1 MEILNA
7 IEKLYAVIAQQFPN
21 GRITTN
27 QAAHAIGLTRGV
39 TSSYL
44 SKLEKQGQLEKSGS
58 RPVYWQIKHKKNAFD
73 NLIGSYGSL
82 KSNIK
87 NAIEAIVYP
96 GHGLPVLITGSHG
109 TGKLLFAHAIYNEAI
124 RRKILTEKAI
134 FKLIDCEDY
143 RNQLNVL
150 KRELKTI
157 STQSNK
163 IKSEDS
169 YVCIKNLQAFKPVDQ
184 HGLFTYIMQQPD
196 STVRYI
202 FSTTNTNLSLQDN
215 IYLKNAMVRIDLL
228 DLDSRP
234 FHEKVAFIIMFLQ
247 QQADQIN
254 KKILISPSELI
265 KLAKL
270 RQADNIRG
278 LQNTIKLL
286 VASAYARSL
295 KMNQLVIG
303 LDVNHAISIIPNQ
316 NLLQTSIT
324 RVVNNILQLNSNSHT
339 LLTQLTDSLNHGE
352 PITEQNFYLL
362 KALKQVSIITNE
374 PALLS
379 LAPTLKAAAQKYI
392 TTPYGVNFPQ
402 NSNFW
407 NQIAL
412 SSIYANLCSINLPD
426 DEQSSKLQEALRNH
440 YPRSYYLFKKL
451 LTKIEP
457 QYVKN
462 SYYYLPFFILMASS
476 TDKIESVQYNAILLA
491 HGEHTASSIQQVVN
505 SLCGNYFFEAFD
517 MPIDVTLDQINGY
530 VQEYLTDQSPSANGN
545 IVLFD
550 MGSLRQMFRE
560 IKKVSDQELI
570 VVNNVTTAMALDIGL
585 RVQRN
590 DAFQSIAEASE
601 QYGATTEAQ
610 YYEGLSNKKNIIVSC
625 MSGVG
630 LSEEVKK
637 LIDATLS
644 PALEVIAV
652 DYKELH
658 TLLTNHD
665 RKFFS
670 NTQLILTTTD
680 VAGDIGANI
689 GIDIVNV
696 YNVFDKASSQKM
708 QTVLRNC
715 GESPQ
720 SINELIDRLVRFLSI
735 EGIRGRLQILNP
747 DIVIQ
752 EIQRIVSH
760 YEDFYNVKFGS
771 RLKLNL
777 YMHLSLMIERM
788 MTSKRSTTSIDRATL
803 TPPEQEF
810 FSLSSGI
817 FQPVEQKFNIKV
829 QDYEIALLYQLL
841 KDFIFG

>member
-1 MEILNA
+1 
-7 IEKLYAVIAQQFPN
+7 
-21 GRITTN
+21 
-27 QAAHAIGLTRGV
+27 
-39 TSSYL
+39 
-44 SKLEKQGQLEKSGS
+44 
-58 RPVYWQIKHKKNAFD
+58 
-73 NLIGSYGSL
+73 
-82 KSNIK
+82 
-87 NAIEAIVYP
+87 
-96 GHGLPVLITGSHG
+96 
-109 TGKLLFAHAIYNEAI
+109 
-124 RRKILTEKAI
+124 
-134 FKLIDCEDY
+134 
-143 RNQLNVL
+143 
-150 KRELKTI
+150 
-157 STQSNK
+157 
-163 IKSEDS
+163 
-169 YVCIKNLQAFKPVDQ
+169 
-184 HGLFTYIMQQPD
+184 
-196 STVRYI
+196 
-202 FSTTNTNLSLQDN
+202 
-215 IYLKNAMVRIDLL
+215 
-228 DLDSRP
+228 
-234 FHEKVAFIIMFLQ
+234 
-247 QQADQIN
+247 
-254 KKILISPSELI
+254 
-265 KLAKL
+265 
-270 RQADNIRG
+270 
-278 LQNTIKLL
+278 
-286 VASAYARSL
+286 
-295 KMNQLVIG
+295 
-303 LDVNHAISIIPNQ
+303 
-316 NLLQTSIT
+316 
-324 RVVNNILQLNSNSHT
+324 
-339 LLTQLTDSLNHGE
+339 
-352 PITEQNFYLL
+352 
-362 KALKQVSIITNE
+362 
-374 PALLS
+374 
-379 LAPTLKAAAQKYI
+379 
-392 TTPYGVNFPQ
+392 
-402 NSNFW
+402 
-407 NQIAL
+407 
-412 SSIYANLCSINLPD
+412 
-426 DEQSSKLQEALRNH
+426 
-440 YPRSYYLFKKL
+440 
-451 LTKIEP
+451 
-457 QYVKN
+457 
-462 SYYYLPFFILMASS
+462 
-476 TDKIESVQYNAILLA
+476 
-491 HGEHTASSIQQVVN
+491 
-505 SLCGNYFFEAFD
+505 
-517 MPIDVTLDQINGY
+517 
-530 VQEYLTDQSPSANGN
+530 
-545 IVLFD
+545 

-637 LIDATLS
+637 LI
-644 PALEVIAV
+644 AV

-680 VAGDIGANI
+680 VAGDIGADI

-752 EIQRIVSH
+752 ESQRIVSH

-777 YMHLSLMIERM
+777 FMHLSLMIERM

-841 KDFIFG
+841 KDFIFVAWSHDKTNTPRYWETITRGVFVLAQ

>member
-1 MEILNA
+1 MNA
-7 IEKLYAVIAQQFPN
+7 VEKLYATIVQHFPTE
-21 GRITTN
+21 RITTN
-27 QAAHAIGLTRGV
+27 QAADAVGLTRGV

-44 SKLEKQGQLEKSGS
+44 SKLEKQGKLLKTGS
-58 RPVYWQIKHKKNAFD
+58 RPVYWQVKRDHSAFD
-73 NLIGSYGSL
+73 DLIGVHGSL
-82 KSNIK
+82 STNIQL
-87 NAIEAIVYP
+87 AIEAIVYP
-96 GHGLPVLITGSHG
+96 THGLPIFITGPAGS
-109 TGKLLFAHAIYNEAI
+109 GKLPFAQAIYHEAI
-124 RRKILTEKAI
+124 RREVLKKTAVFKIIDCANYKDHPGTLKKKLQSENNATTADGTAESGYLYIKNVQMLGSSDQHYLFTHTNQQQTTAFRYIYSGTTEI
-134 FKLIDCEDY
+134 FKAARVWFKSAAVQIKLSAFSD
-143 RNQLNVL
+143 RPLNE
-150 KRELKTI
+150 RITF
-157 STQSNK
+157 
-163 IKSEDS
+163 
-169 YVCIKNLQAFKPVDQ
+169 A
-184 HGLFTYIMQQPD
+184 
-196 STVRYI
+196 
-202 FSTTNTNLSLQDN
+202 
-215 IYLKNAMVRIDLL
+215 AMY
-228 DLDSRP
+228 
-234 FHEKVAFIIMFLQ
+234 LQ

-254 KKILISPSELI
+254 KEILIAPNELI
-265 KLAKL
+265 KLANF
-270 RQADNIRG
+270 D
-278 LQNTIKLL
+278 
-286 VASAYARSL
+286 
-295 KMNQLVIG
+295 
-303 LDVNHAISIIPNQ
+303 H
-316 NLLQTSIT
+316 
-324 RVVNNILQLNSNSHT
+324 VNNITALNNHVQLLCAGAYAKAPDHTQLRLGQTDTSAILVTPKQQTLQARITSLITSALQLGPTTDALFKKIS
-339 LLTQLTDSLNHGE
+339 DSLNNGE
-352 PITEQNFYLL
+352 SITEQNFLL
-362 KALKQVSIITNE
+362 AKVLNQVDTIASEKLLSVFAQAIQKDAKTYITHVYGVTFSSDNIFWQNVALAFAFSGLCRDNLPDTQSALKIQKALKH
-374 PALLS
+374 
-379 LAPTLKAAAQKYI
+379 
-392 TTPYGVNFPQ
+392 
-402 NSNFW
+402 
-407 NQIAL
+407 
-412 SSIYANLCSINLPD
+412 
-426 DEQSSKLQEALRNH
+426 R
-440 YPRSYYLFKKL
+440 YPRSYYLFKHF
-451 LTKIEP
+451 LTKLKA
-457 QYVKN
+457 QYVQ
-462 SYYYLPFFILMASS
+462 SPYYYLPFFMMMIHCES
-476 TDKIESVQYNAILLA
+476 KIESVQYNAILLA

-530 VQEYLTDQSPSANGN
+530 VQEYLTDQSPSAKGN

-680 VAGDIGANI
+680 VAGDIGADI

-752 EIQRIVSH
+752 ESQRIVSH

-777 YMHLSLMIERM
+777 FMHLSLMIERM

-841 KDFIFG
+841 KDFIFVA

>member
-1 MEILNA
+1 
-7 IEKLYAVIAQQFPN
+7 
-21 GRITTN
+21 
-27 QAAHAIGLTRGV
+27 
-39 TSSYL
+39 
-44 SKLEKQGQLEKSGS
+44 
-58 RPVYWQIKHKKNAFD
+58 
-73 NLIGSYGSL
+73 
-82 KSNIK
+82 
-87 NAIEAIVYP
+87 
-96 GHGLPVLITGSHG
+96 
-109 TGKLLFAHAIYNEAI
+109 
-124 RRKILTEKAI
+124 
-134 FKLIDCEDY
+134 
-143 RNQLNVL
+143 
-150 KRELKTI
+150 
-157 STQSNK
+157 
-163 IKSEDS
+163 
-169 YVCIKNLQAFKPVDQ
+169 
-184 HGLFTYIMQQPD
+184 
-196 STVRYI
+196 
-202 FSTTNTNLSLQDN
+202 
-215 IYLKNAMVRIDLL
+215 
-228 DLDSRP
+228 
-234 FHEKVAFIIMFLQ
+234 
-247 QQADQIN
+247 
-254 KKILISPSELI
+254 
-265 KLAKL
+265 
-270 RQADNIRG
+270 
-278 LQNTIKLL
+278 
-286 VASAYARSL
+286 
-295 KMNQLVIG
+295 
-303 LDVNHAISIIPNQ
+303 
-316 NLLQTSIT
+316 
-324 RVVNNILQLNSNSHT
+324 
-339 LLTQLTDSLNHGE
+339 
-352 PITEQNFYLL
+352 
-362 KALKQVSIITNE
+362 
-374 PALLS
+374 
-379 LAPTLKAAAQKYI
+379 
-392 TTPYGVNFPQ
+392 
-402 NSNFW
+402 
-407 NQIAL
+407 
-412 SSIYANLCSINLPD
+412 
-426 DEQSSKLQEALRNH
+426 
-440 YPRSYYLFKKL
+440 
-451 LTKIEP
+451 
-457 QYVKN
+457 
-462 SYYYLPFFILMASS
+462 
-476 TDKIESVQYNAILLA
+476 
-491 HGEHTASSIQQVVN
+491 
-505 SLCGNYFFEAFD
+505 
-517 MPIDVTLDQINGY
+517 
-530 VQEYLTDQSPSANGN
+530 
-545 IVLFD
+545 
-550 MGSLRQMFRE
+550 LRQMFRE

-680 VAGDIGANI
+680 VAGDIGADI

-752 EIQRIVSH
+752 ESQRIVSH

-777 YMHLSLMIERM
+777 FMHLSLMIERM

-841 KDFIFG
+841 KDFIFVA

>member
-1 MEILNA
+1 M
-7 IEKLYAVIAQQFPN
+7 IAPN
-21 GRITTN
+21 
-27 QAAHAIGLTRGV
+27 
-39 TSSYL
+39 
-44 SKLEKQGQLEKSGS
+44 
-58 RPVYWQIKHKKNAFD
+58 
-73 NLIGSYGSL
+73 
-82 KSNIK
+82 
-87 NAIEAIVYP
+87 
-96 GHGLPVLITGSHG
+96 
-109 TGKLLFAHAIYNEAI
+109 
-124 RRKILTEKAI
+124 
-134 FKLIDCEDY
+134 
-143 RNQLNVL
+143 
-150 KRELKTI
+150 
-157 STQSNK
+157 
-163 IKSEDS
+163 
-169 YVCIKNLQAFKPVDQ
+169 
-184 HGLFTYIMQQPD
+184 
-196 STVRYI
+196 
-202 FSTTNTNLSLQDN
+202 
-215 IYLKNAMVRIDLL
+215 
-228 DLDSRP
+228 
-234 FHEKVAFIIMFLQ
+234 
-247 QQADQIN
+247 
-254 KKILISPSELI
+254 ELI
-265 KLAKL
+265 KLANF
-270 RQADNIRG
+270 D
-278 LQNTIKLL
+278 
-286 VASAYARSL
+286 
-295 KMNQLVIG
+295 
-303 LDVNHAISIIPNQ
+303 H
-316 NLLQTSIT
+316 
-324 RVVNNILQLNSNSHT
+324 VNNITALNNRVQLLCAGAYAKAPDHTQLRLGQTDTSAILVTPKQQTLQARITSLITSALQLGPTTDALFKKLS
-339 LLTQLTDSLNHGE
+339 DSLNNGE
-352 PITEQNFYLL
+352 SITEQNFLL
-362 KALKQVSIITNE
+362 AKVLNQVDTIASE
-374 PALLS
+374 KLLS
-379 LAPTLKAAAQKYI
+379 VFAQAIQKDAKTYI
-392 TTPYGVNFPQ
+392 THVYGVTFPSDNIFWQ
-402 NSNFW
+402 NV
-407 NQIAL
+407 AL
-412 SSIYANLCSINLPD
+412 AFAFAGLCRDNLPD
-426 DEQSSKLQEALRNH
+426 TQSALKIQKAIKHR
-440 YPRSYYLFKKL
+440 YPRSYYLFKHF
-451 LTKIEP
+451 LTKLKA
-457 QYVKN
+457 QYVQ
-462 SYYYLPFFILMASS
+462 SPYYYLPFFMMMIHCES
-476 TDKIESVQYNAILLA
+476 KIESVQYNAILLA

-530 VQEYLTDQSPSANGN
+530 VQEYLTDQSPSAKGN

-680 VAGDIGANI
+680 VAGDIGADI

-752 EIQRIVSH
+752 ESQRIVSH

-777 YMHLSLMIERM
+777 FMHLSLMIERM

-841 KDFIFG
+841 KDFIFVA

>member
-1 MEILNA
+1 MNA
-7 IEKLYAVIAQQFPN
+7 VEKLYATIVQHFPTE
-21 GRITTN
+21 RITTN
-27 QAAHAIGLTRGV
+27 QAADAVGLTRGV

-44 SKLEKQGQLEKSGS
+44 SKLEKQGKLLKTGS
-58 RPVYWQIKHKKNAFD
+58 RPVYWQVKRDHSAFD
-73 NLIGSYGSL
+73 DLIGVHGSL
-82 KSNIK
+82 STNIQL
-87 NAIEAIVYP
+87 AIEAIVYP
-96 GHGLPVLITGSHG
+96 THGLPIFITGPAGS
-109 TGKLLFAHAIYNEAI
+109 GKLPFAQAIYHEAI
-124 RRKILTEKAI
+124 RREVLKKTAVFKIIDCANYKDHPGTLKKKLQSENNATTADGTAESGYLYIKNVQMLGSSDQHYLFTHTNQQQTTAFRYIYSGTTEI
-134 FKLIDCEDY
+134 FKAARVWFKSAAVQIKLSAFSD
-143 RNQLNVL
+143 RPLNE
-150 KRELKTI
+150 RITF
-157 STQSNK
+157 
-163 IKSEDS
+163 
-169 YVCIKNLQAFKPVDQ
+169 A
-184 HGLFTYIMQQPD
+184 
-196 STVRYI
+196 
-202 FSTTNTNLSLQDN
+202 
-215 IYLKNAMVRIDLL
+215 AMY
-228 DLDSRP
+228 
-234 FHEKVAFIIMFLQ
+234 LQ

-254 KKILISPSELI
+254 KEILIAPNELI
-265 KLAKL
+265 KLANF
-270 RQADNIRG
+270 D
-278 LQNTIKLL
+278 
-286 VASAYARSL
+286 
-295 KMNQLVIG
+295 
-303 LDVNHAISIIPNQ
+303 H
-316 NLLQTSIT
+316 
-324 RVVNNILQLNSNSHT
+324 VNNITALNNRVQLLCAGVYANANAPEHIPLRLGQTDMNAILVTPKQQNLQARITSLITSALQLGPTTDALFKKLS
-339 LLTQLTDSLNHGE
+339 DSLNNGE
-352 PITEQNFYLL
+352 SITEQNFLL
-362 KALKQVSIITNE
+362 AKVLNQVDTIAGE
-374 PALLS
+374 KLLS
-379 LAPTLKAAAQKYI
+379 VFAQATQKDAKTYI
-392 TTPYGVNFPQ
+392 THIYGVTFPSDNIFWQ
-402 NSNFW
+402 NV
-407 NQIAL
+407 AL
-412 SSIYANLCSINLPD
+412 AFVFASVCRDNLPD
-426 DEQSSKLQEALRNH
+426 TQSALKIQKAIKHR
-440 YPRSYYLFKKL
+440 YPRSYYLFKHF
-451 LTKIEP
+451 LTKLKI
-457 QYVKN
+457 QYIQ
-462 SYYYLPFFILMASS
+462 SPYYYLPFFMMMIHCTS
-476 TDKIESVQYNAILLA
+476 KIESVQYNAILLA

-505 SLCGNYFFEAFD
+505 SLCGNYFFEAFN
-517 MPIDVTLDQINGY
+517 MPINVTLDQINGY
-530 VQEYLTDQSPSANGN
+530 VQKYLTDQSPSAKGN

-560 IKKVSDQELI
+560 IKKVSNQELI
-570 VVNNVTTAMALDIGL
+570 VVNNLTTAMALDIGL

-590 DAFQSIAEASE
+590 DDFQSIAEASE
-601 QYGATTEAQ
+601 QYGASTETQ

-652 DYKELH
+652 GYKELH

-680 VAGDIGANI
+680 VAGDI

-752 EIQRIVSH
+752 ESQRIVSH

-777 YMHLSLMIERM
+777 YMHLSLTIERM

>member
-1 MEILNA
+1 IKLSAFSDRPLN
-7 IEKLYAVIAQQFPN
+7 E
-21 GRITTN
+21 RITF
-27 QAAHAIGLTRGV
+27 AAM
-39 TSSYL
+39 Y
-44 SKLEKQGQLEKSGS
+44 
-58 RPVYWQIKHKKNAFD
+58 
-73 NLIGSYGSL
+73 
-82 KSNIK
+82 
-87 NAIEAIVYP
+87 
-96 GHGLPVLITGSHG
+96 
-109 TGKLLFAHAIYNEAI
+109 
-124 RRKILTEKAI
+124 
-134 FKLIDCEDY
+134 
-143 RNQLNVL
+143 
-150 KRELKTI
+150 
-157 STQSNK
+157 
-163 IKSEDS
+163 
-169 YVCIKNLQAFKPVDQ
+169 
-184 HGLFTYIMQQPD
+184 
-196 STVRYI
+196 
-202 FSTTNTNLSLQDN
+202 
-215 IYLKNAMVRIDLL
+215 
-228 DLDSRP
+228 
-234 FHEKVAFIIMFLQ
+234 LQ

-254 KKILISPSELI
+254 KEILIAPNELI
-265 KLAKL
+265 KLANF
-270 RQADNIRG
+270 D
-278 LQNTIKLL
+278 
-286 VASAYARSL
+286 
-295 KMNQLVIG
+295 
-303 LDVNHAISIIPNQ
+303 H
-316 NLLQTSIT
+316 
-324 RVVNNILQLNSNSHT
+324 VNNITALNNRVQLLCAGAYANAPEHIPLRLGQTDMNAILVTPKQQNLQARITSLITSALQLGPTTDALFKKLS
-339 LLTQLTDSLNHGE
+339 DSLNNGE
-352 PITEQNFYLL
+352 SITEQNFLL
-362 KALKQVSIITNE
+362 AKVLNQVDTIAGE
-374 PALLS
+374 KLLS
-379 LAPTLKAAAQKYI
+379 VFAQAIQKDAKTYI
-392 TTPYGVNFPQ
+392 THIYGVTFPSDNIFWQ
-402 NSNFW
+402 NV
-407 NQIAL
+407 AL
-412 SSIYANLCSINLPD
+412 AFVFASVCRDNLPD
-426 DEQSSKLQEALRNH
+426 TQSALKIQKAIKHR
-440 YPRSYYLFKKL
+440 YPRSYYLFKHF
-451 LTKIEP
+451 LTKLKI
-457 QYVKN
+457 QYVQ
-462 SYYYLPFFILMASS
+462 SPYYYLPFFMMMIHCTS
-476 TDKIESVQYNAILLA
+476 KIESVQYNAILLA

-505 SLCGNYFFEAFD
+505 SLCGNYFFEAFN

-530 VQEYLTDQSPSANGN
+530 VQKYLTDQSPSAKGN

-560 IKKVSDQELI
+560 IKKVSNQELI
-570 VVNNVTTAMALDIGL
+570 VVNNLTTAMALDIGL

-590 DAFQSIAEASE
+590 DDFQSIAEASE
-601 QYGATTEAQ
+601 QYGASTETQ

-680 VAGDIGANI
+680 VAGDIGGDI

-720 SINELIDRLVRFLSI
+720 SINEFIDRLVRFLSI

-752 EIQRIVSH
+752 ESQRIVSH

>member
-1 MEILNA
+1 MNA

-96 GHGLPVLITGSHG
+96 SHGLPVLITGSHG

-169 YVCIKNLQAFKPVDQ
+169 YVCIKNLQTFKPVDQ

>member
-96 GHGLPVLITGSHG
+96 SHGLPVLITGSHG

-680 VAGDIGANI
+680 VAGDIGADI

>member
-1 MEILNA
+1 MNA

-21 GRITTN
+21 VRITTN

-44 SKLEKQGQLEKSGS
+44 SKLEKQGRLEKSGS
-58 RPVYWQIKHKKNAFD
+58 RPVYWQIKHRKNAFD

-96 GHGLPVLITGSHG
+96 SHGLPVLITGSHG
-109 TGKLLFAHAIYNEAI
+109 TGKLLFVHAIYNDAI

-134 FKLIDCEDY
+134 FKLIDCDDY
-143 RNQLNVL
+143 RNQLNML

-184 HGLFTYIMQQPD
+184 HSLFTYIMQQPD

-202 FSTTNTNLSLQDN
+202 FSTTNTSLSLQDN
-215 IYLKNAMVRIDLL
+215 IYLKNAMLRIDLL
-228 DLDSRP
+228 SLDRRP
-234 FHEKVAFIIMFLQ
+234 FHEKIAFIIMFLQ
-247 QQADQIN
+247 QQANQIN

-265 KLAKL
+265 KLAKF
-270 RQADNIRG
+270 RQADNIRD

-303 LDVNHAISIIPNQ
+303 LDVDHAIPIIPNQ
-316 NLLQTSIT
+316 NLLQTSVT

-339 LLTQLTDSLNHGE
+339 LLAKLTDSLSHSE
-352 PITEQNFYLL
+352 SITEQNFYVL
-362 KALKQVSIITNE
+362 KVLKQVSVITNE
-374 PALLS
+374 PVLIS
-379 LAPTLKAAAQKYI
+379 LAATFQEVVQKYI
-392 TTPYGVNFPQ
+392 TTPYGINFPQ

-407 NQIAL
+407 NQVAL
-412 SSIYANLCSINLPD
+412 AFIYANLCSTNLPD

-476 TDKIESVQYNAILLA
+476 TDKIESVHYNAILLA
-491 HGEHTASSIQQVVN
+491 HGEQTASSIQQIAN
-505 SLCGNYFFEAFD
+505 TLCGNYFFEAFN
-517 MPIDVTLDQINGY
+517 MPIDISLGEINTY
-530 VQEYLTDQSPSANGN
+530 VCNYLSEQGDSAKGN

-550 MGSLRQMFRE
+550 MGSLHQMFKE
-560 IKKVSDQELI
+560 IKKVSDQELL
-570 VVNNVTTAMALDIGL
+570 VVNNITTAMALDIGL
-585 RVQRN
+585 QIQRN
-590 DAFQSIAEASE
+590 EPFLAIAEVS
-601 QYGATTEAQ
+601 QKYGATTDSQ
-610 YYEGLSNKKNIIVSC
+610 YYEGLSNKQNIIVSC

-630 LSEEVKK
+630 LSKELKK
-637 LIDATLS
+637 LIQTTLS
-644 PALEVIAV
+644 SSLEIIAL
-652 DYKELH
+652 DYKQLH
-658 TLLTNHD
+658 NLLINQDHQ
-665 RKFFS
+665 FFS
-670 NTQLILTTTD
+670 KTKLILTTTD
-680 VAGDIGANI
+680 INHDLDIAI
-689 GIDIVNV
+689 INV
-696 YNVFDKASSQKM
+696 YSIFDKNTSLKLQSI
-708 QTVLRNC
+708 LLSI
-715 GESPQ
+715 GESY
-720 SINELIDRLVRFLSI
+720 EACKLLIDRLLQFLSI

-747 DIVIQ
+747 NIVIKDSQDIVT
-752 EIQRIVSH
+752 H
-760 YEDFYNVKFGS
+760 YENFYDVKFNP

-788 MTSKRSTTSIDRATL
+788 IMNHTGSDNLINKMTL
-803 TPPEQEF
+803 TSQERDF
-810 FSLSSGI
+810 FTLSNGI
-817 FQPVEQKFNIKV
+817 FKPIEKNSI
-829 QDYEIALLYQLL
+829 L
-841 KDFIFG
+841 KSNHMKLN